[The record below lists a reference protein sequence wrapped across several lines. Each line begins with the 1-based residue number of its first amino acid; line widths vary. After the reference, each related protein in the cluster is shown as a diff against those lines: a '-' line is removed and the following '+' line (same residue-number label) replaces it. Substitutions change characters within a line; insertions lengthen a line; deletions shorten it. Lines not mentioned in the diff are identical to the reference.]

1 MKSIYASKLYIA
13 SSRKDRI
20 HAALLAPSNLELV
33 QQLAE
38 DLDDTYQ
45 TPENL
50 GQTEEKKEEEGSESE
65 GFDDFIVD
73 EDIDPEKDL
82 VTMKDFESISKGSSS
97 HSVPSHSAG
106 PSKAPKSEDSGS
118 ESKEPKGESK
128 VDTSDL
134 MPDSPATEEK
144 PKPAEANT
152 KVNDSAKD
160 ISATTIVRPEK
171 LIDINTVKNTLNNRE
186 DTAGVERIAEKE
198 NELWIYYNDDI
209 NLNNIMSEVIELLLT
224 EGYEMFEFNRLARS
238 DNAIVFVKTIS
249 TQANP
254 KSIESENDNK

>member
-13 SSRKDRI
+13 SSRKGRI
-20 HAALLAPSNLELV
+20 HAALLAPSNLSLV

-38 DLDDTYQ
+38 DLDDVYQ

-50 GQTEEKKEEEGSESE
+50 GQAEEKKEEGSESE

-97 HSVPSHSAG
+97 HSAPSHSAA
-106 PSKAPKSEDSGS
+106 PSKAPKSEDSGG

-144 PKPAEANT
+144 PKPAEAST
-152 KVNDSAKD
+152 EVNDSATD
-160 ISATTIVRPEK
+160 INAATTVVKLEK
-171 LIDINTVKNTLNNRE
+171 LIDINTIKNTLNSRQ
-186 DTAGVERIAEKE
+186 DTAGVERMAEKE

-249 TQANP
+249 TQLDP
-254 KSIESENDNK
+254 KSIESENAGK